1 MEVSEVFFRD
11 QLLSRVKMAD
21 QCKVKPDLAY
31 LFLAKYAEESVRS
44 IVKRMGEGETFLT
57 FIPPNRY
64 FILTQLSQMYPE
76 DEVIIFS
83 HSLMWEEIDKGIDYH
98 RIRLLVESLW
108 RESGYTAEEGS
119 KRSRVSL
126 FMKEMGKGFIRVEV

>member
-1 MEVSEVFFRD
+1 
-11 QLLSRVKMAD
+11 MAD

-119 KRSRVSL
+119 KKVESL
-126 FMKEMGKGFIRVEV
+126 FVYERDGKRFYSSRGLNV

>member
-1 MEVSEVFFRD
+1 
-11 QLLSRVKMAD
+11 
-21 QCKVKPDLAY
+21 
-31 LFLAKYAEESVRS
+31 
-44 IVKRMGEGETFLT
+44 
-57 FIPPNRY
+57 
-64 FILTQLSQMYPE
+64 MYPE

-108 RESGYTAEEGS
+108 RESGYTPEEGS